1 MLTVSE
7 TGPLAASARRRRG
20 SAMVE
25 LCFCFLV
32 FFCMMLGVFDFGQFL
47 FVHQALVERA
57 RWALRYGVAN
67 HTANTDSTASTTEDT
82 TCAGDGSITALKTCI
97 QNEMLYYS
105 STAGTNGYFGLTSAM
120 VTVTEEPQY
129 PSSSSCTS
137 TGTSTNSM
145 PTCTPI
151 YDNMQILITGY
162 KYYMYS
168 PYAAGSANG
177 SYTGPNIYETFPLG
191 QY

>member
-1 MLTVSE
+1 
-7 TGPLAASARRRRG
+7 
-20 SAMVE
+20 MVE
-25 LCFCFLV
+25 LCFCFLM
-32 FFCMMLGVFDFGQFL
+32 FFVLMLGVFDFGQFL

-67 HTANTDSTASTTEDT
+67 HIASTDSTASATEDT
-82 TCAGDGSITALKTCI
+82 TCATEGLATCI

-105 STAGTNGYFGLTSAM
+105 STAGTNGGYFGLTSAM
-120 VTVTEEPQY
+120 VTVTDVPQY
-129 PSSSSCTS
+129 PSSATCTS

-151 YDNMQILITGY
+151 YDNVQILISGY